1 MNLEYAWSELLG
13 KGERSLLNIFGL
25 AIAIAF
31 FISLTSFSQAYR
43 DAAEKPFRDM
53 GADLTVQG
61 LTDNEVLRLDGKE
74 FVLPFGSRML
84 RDDEVEK
91 IKSVPGI
98 EKVSTA
104 LVIWN
109 FDPRRFNII
118 AGLGDA
124 DVGPARSLA
133 GTTIKHYEFDR
144 ANQRFIEV
152 ENNVKSWMLQGRFF
166 KSDERGAAVVES
178 HYAGWYNIHTGDTIT
193 LGGKKFQVTGIVE
206 IKEGS
211 QIAASNIYIPLMEAQ
226 EILGAGSG
234 VNLVFIKV
242 GETSQTQKVMKE
254 VKESLREV
262 EVSSSDSA
270 LQLMG
275 GMAAVA
281 DRSAMLASI
290 IALMGA
296 GAFIFKT
303 TAESIL
309 RRTRDMGVLKAVGWT
324 GRDLRGQILAEILIQ
339 VMLGWMIGLL
349 LGYVVSYL
357 LGGIMVE
364 VPVPLGSSP
373 AFTQQAGES
382 VQAIKLLVNIAPS
395 TILISAL
402 VPLAIA
408 GGTGLALSRRVIKMR
423 PSEALA
429 NSY

>member
-1 MNLEYAWSELLG
+1 MNFDYAWSELLG
-13 KGERSLLNIFGL
+13 KGDRSLLNIFGL
-25 AIAIAF
+25 GIAIAL

-43 DAAEKPFRDM
+43 DAAEKPFRDI

-61 LTDNEVLRLDGKE
+61 ISENEVFRLDGKE

-84 RDDEVEK
+84 NDNEVEK
-91 IKSVPGI
+91 IKSIPGI

-118 AGLGDA
+118 AGVD
-124 DVGPARSLA
+124 DVEVGPARSLA

-144 ANQRFIEV
+144 ANNRFIEV
-152 ENNVKSWMLQGRFF
+152 ESNVRSWMLQGRFF
-166 KSDERGAAVVES
+166 ESDERGAAVVES
-178 HYAGWYNIHTGDTIT
+178 HYAGWYDIHPGDTIT

-211 QIAASNIYIPLMEAQ
+211 QIAASNIYIPIKDAQ
-226 EILGAGSG
+226 EIMGSG
-234 VNLVFIKV
+234 VNLVFVKV
-242 GETSQTQKVMKE
+242 SETSYTQTVMMRIKD
-254 VKESLREV
+254 SLREV
-262 EVSSSDSA
+262 EVSSSDSV

-281 DRSAMLASI
+281 DRSAMLASV

-309 RRTRDMGVLKAVGWT
+309 RRTRDMGVLKAIGWT
-324 GRDLRGQILAEILIQ
+324 GSELRGQILAEILIQ
-339 VMLGWMIGLL
+339 VMIGWLIGVL

-373 AFTQQAGES
+373 AFLQDPGKS
-382 VQAIKLLVNIAPS
+382 VQAIRLFVDIAPS

-402 VPLAIA
+402 VTLAIA
-408 GGTGLALSRRVIKMR
+408 GTTGLILSRRVMR
-423 PSEALA
+423 MKPAEALV
-429 NSY
+429 YK

>member
-1 MNLEYAWSELLG
+1 MNFSYAWSELLG

-25 AIAIAF
+25 AIAIAL
-31 FISLTSFSQAYR
+31 FISLTSFSQSYR
-43 DAAEKPFRDM
+43 DAVEKPFRDM

-61 LTDNEVLRLDGKE
+61 SSDDEVFRLDGKE
-74 FVLPFGSRML
+74 FVLPYGSRML
-84 RDDEVEK
+84 KEEEIER

-118 AGLGDA
+118 AGVGDV

-133 GTTIKHYEFDR
+133 GTTVKHYEFDR
-144 ANQRFIEV
+144 ANQRFTEV
-152 ENNVKSWMLQGRFF
+152 ETNVKSWMLQGRFF
-166 KSDERGAAVVES
+166 ENGERGVAVVES
-178 HYAGWYNIHTGDTIT
+178 HYASWYNIYAGDMIV
-193 LGGKKFQVTGIVE
+193 LAGKNFLVTGIVE

-211 QIAASNIYIPLMEAQ
+211 QIAASNIYIPLRDAQ
-226 EILGAGSG
+226 EILGKDSG
-234 VNLVFIKV
+234 INLVFIKV
-242 GETSQTQKVMKE
+242 GETSQTQGVMKDI
-254 VKESLREV
+254 KDSLQEV
-262 EVSSSDSA
+262 EVSSSDSI

-281 DRSAMLASI
+281 DRSGMLASV
-290 IALMGA
+290 IALIGA

-303 TAESIL
+303 TAEGVI
-309 RRTRDMGVLKAVGWT
+309 RRTRDMGVLKAIGWT
-324 GRDLRGQILAEILIQ
+324 GRDLRGQILTEIMIQ
-339 VMLGWMIGLL
+339 VMLGWLIGILL
-349 LGYVVSYL
+349 SYVVTYL
-357 LGGIMVE
+357 MGGIRIE

-373 AFTQQAGES
+373 GFTQEAGES

-408 GGTGLALSRRVIKMR
+408 GATGLVLSRRVIKMQ
-423 PSEALA
+423 PAEALVC
-429 NSY
+429 N